1 MQAAD
6 PDRLD
11 PSLVPATYFAK
22 TPALK
27 IADVLPYE
35 AALKDVL
42 LKWMEEE
49 RGPGTPFFKVV
60 DALESPLRA
69 AVESSDQAI
78 VTGGTDFFYSLFT
91 PMLADLHAKNLLPA
105 IIFKCVPRLSARKRL
120 LMLCCSFDRGECE
133 LIGKRI
139 LADLEAGEDRW
150 RKNSPEWK
158 RRVAKAEIDEKLAKN
173 RAKAMERSQKKED
186 EDGRVVEQD
195 DGLSAFD
202 PDAPSE
208 EFSFCGKGI
217 SQVEF
222 AKDLEELAWLQL
234 PSWLINALRRGI
246 GVHHAGMNRVRSASP
261 VGRIR

>member
-1 MQAAD
+1 M
-6 PDRLD
+6 
-11 PSLVPATYFAK
+11 
-22 TPALK
+22 
-27 IADVLPYE
+27 
-35 AALKDVL
+35 
-42 LKWMEEE
+42 
-49 RGPGTPFFKVV
+49 
-60 DALESPLRA
+60 
-69 AVESSDQAI
+69 
-78 VTGGTDFFYSLFT
+78 
-91 PMLADLHAKNLLPA
+91 
-105 IIFKCVPRLSARKRL
+105 
-120 LMLCCSFDRGECE
+120 
-133 LIGKRI
+133 IGKRI

-186 EDGRVVEQD
+186 EDGRVIEQD

-246 GVHHAGMNRVRSASP
+246 GVHHAGMNRVRPSLLAS
-261 VGRIR
+261 INNC